1 MALVPL
7 DSARRQAM
15 LVIKK
20 MRPPEALALL
30 SYKRDRGLII
40 LFRENDEY
48 EVREYG
54 FHPQEIVV
62 KKERIGRLLKTI
74 IKREFP
80 RSHRVRLL
88 KLASLEELSI
98 RVHTL

>member
-30 SYKRDRGLII
+30 SYKRDRGLVI
-40 LFRENDEY
+40 LVMENDQY

-54 FHPQEIVV
+54 FHTQEIVV
-62 KKERIGRLLKTI
+62 KKERIGKLLKTI
-74 IKREFP
+74 IQREFP

-88 KLASLEELSI
+88 KSSSLEELSSS
-98 RVHTL
+98 VHPF